1 MYVIAVSSVTLAV
14 FDTKVREFC
23 IQVIDLDHPDAPK
36 LVNSILK
43 ALEALTRAASMTER
57 AYGSDGVA
65 PKKSTEENTERP
77 APETVLAET
86 ETRADDGA
94 QPQARDET
102 MRDSV
107 PQDTSV
113 PEVGPPI
120 PDNTEVAREEQMEHD
135 DGFDRDPT
143 EEVHVM
149 FLYDRL
155 LYACNAPTIWSGC
168 STMCR

>member
-1 MYVIAVSSVTLAV
+1 M
-14 FDTKVREFC
+14 
-23 IQVIDLDHPDAPK
+23 DHPDAPK

-57 AYGSDGVA
+57 AYGSDGAA
-65 PKKSTEENTERP
+65 PKKSTEESTEQP
-77 APETVLAET
+77 ALETVLAET

-113 PEVGPPI
+113 PEVGPSLTDSAEI
-120 PDNTEVAREEQMEHD
+120 VREEQMEHD
-135 DGFDRDPT
+135 DGFDRDPA
-143 EEVHVM
+143 EEVQVM
-149 FLYDRL
+149 FFCGGFLHPQSTNL
-155 LYACNAPTIWSGC
+155 SGC
-168 STMCR
+168 IMC

>member
-1 MYVIAVSSVTLAV
+1 M
-14 FDTKVREFC
+14 
-23 IQVIDLDHPDAPK
+23 DHPDAPK

-57 AYGSDGVA
+57 AYGSDGAA
-65 PKKSTEENTERP
+65 PKKPTEEGAEQP
-77 APETVLAET
+77 ALETVLAET

-113 PEVGPPI
+113 PEVGPPL
-120 PDNTEVAREEQMEHD
+120 PDTTENVREEQMEHD
-135 DGFDRDPT
+135 DGFDRDPA
-143 EEVHVM
+143 EEVNVPSPCGHSHDHVRM
-149 FLYDRL
+149 R
-155 LYACNAPTIWSGC
+155 SEVV
-168 STMCR
+168 